1 MSRAFKYIISFIIV
15 SMLVAFLYLYW
26 VKLTVW
32 VMADKWVE
40 CSQSKPSL
48 GLYNYKVRI
57 ESKTIQ
63 GLSRN
68 TSGLTYSSST
78 NTLFLVINRK
88 PAVAEISTGGDLIR
102 VISLDGATDPEGIAH
117 VSDSL
122 FIVSDEAGNVVHWVN
137 IYDDER
143 GAQIVSTHKLRLGFG
158 NIHNLGLEGAAW
170 DSYSSELLLAN
181 EKLPRAVLTLAH
193 VKPLDQIQDSEVY
206 EWNTNQWFGFLGND
220 ISSISVHEKTGNLY
234 LLSEE
239 SSILAEYSR
248 SGQILGVLP
257 LWAGYSGLSKTVP
270 QPEGVTIGRDGT
282 VFIVSEPNIFYS
294 FNAN

>member
-122 FIVSDEAGNVVHWVN
+122 FI
-137 IYDDER
+137 
-143 GAQIVSTHKLRLGFG
+143 
-158 NIHNLGLEGAAW
+158 
-170 DSYSSELLLAN
+170 
-181 EKLPRAVLTLAH
+181 
-193 VKPLDQIQDSEVY
+193 
-206 EWNTNQWFGFLGND
+206 
-220 ISSISVHEKTGNLY
+220 
-234 LLSEE
+234 
-239 SSILAEYSR
+239 
-248 SGQILGVLP
+248 
-257 LWAGYSGLSKTVP
+257 
-270 QPEGVTIGRDGT
+270 
-282 VFIVSEPNIFYS
+282 
-294 FNAN
+294 